1 MSLLTRREFGTLALG
16 ALPAAN
22 LLAGALQAQETT
34 NKSNSQF
41 GGVNVGIIAPYAFRG
56 TAGNVDDILSAMV
69 KLGLSAVEMQAEP
82 VEAYAGAPARGRGR
96 GGRGRRGG
104 GPGGSGPGEAD
115 RASGQPNAQSGG
127 QAGEARAEQRP
138 AEGAEGRRGD
148 GPGRR
153 GRGAPPTPE
162 ELAARR
168 AAGDEMRKWRLSQ
181 SMEKFEALRKKYNHA
196 GVSIDI
202 VKFGLGPDM
211 TDDEVDYCFHV
222 AKALGCK
229 AITSEPPVSETKRLG
244 KFAEK
249 HQIRLGFHNHS
260 NAPSVE
266 SFCRPGAW
274 EQAFFYSDWN
284 GANVDIGHFC
294 AGNSMSPVDFI
305 RAYHDRITNLHLKDR
320 KFNQGPNMPWGEGD
334 TPIREVLQMMKREK
348 YKFMATIELEY
359 PIPEGSDVM
368 TELAKCV
375 AFCKEAL
382 A

>member
-1 MSLLTRREFGTLALG
+1 
-16 ALPAAN
+16 
-22 LLAGALQAQETT
+22 LQVHAQEAAPKP
-34 NKSNSQF
+34 NSNF

-56 TAGNVDDILSAMV
+56 TASNVDDILSAML
-69 KLGLSAVEMQAEP
+69 KLGLSSVEMQAEP
-82 VEAYAGAPARGRGR
+82 VEAYAGAPARGRGGPRRPGGRGGESGPGGAGRPERAEGRGGRENTQAANNQANSQAGGTQPEQRPAGEGRPEGGRAR
-96 GGRGRRGG
+96 GGRG
-104 GPGGSGPGEAD
+104 
-115 RASGQPNAQSGG
+115 
-127 QAGEARAEQRP
+127 
-138 AEGAEGRRGD
+138 GREL
-148 GPGRR
+148 
-153 GRGAPPTPE
+153 TPE

-168 AAGDEMRKWRLSQ
+168 AAGEEMRKWRLAQ
-181 SMEKFEALRKKYNHA
+181 SMDKYALLRNKYNDA

-202 VKFGLGPDM
+202 VKFGLGSGM
-211 TDDEVDYCFHV
+211 TDEEVDYCFAT

-229 AITSEPPVSETKRLG
+229 AITCEPPVSESKRLG

-260 NAPSVE
+260 NATSVE

-294 AGNSMSPVDFI
+294 AGNSMSPADFI
-305 RAYHDRITNLHLKDR
+305 RSYHDRITNLHLKDR
-320 KFNQGPNMPWGEGD
+320 KFDQGPNMPWGEGD
-334 TPIREVLQMMKREK
+334 TPIRQILQIMKAEK

-359 PIPEGSDVM
+359 NVPDGSDVM

-382 A
+382 G